1 MFRRVFVSPRIVA
14 ETVAFSRIVI
24 TNAKR
29 EVNTKTASSSPTAAA
44 SAAGL
49 PSWGSFQ
56 SALPPLTPNSFSSP
70 IVVIGYGN
78 IGRGVLPLLE
88 RHFTVSPSQLHVVE
102 PLATTV
108 CAGLP
113 SRGYNNVHNLGLTKD
128 NYKSVLDGI
137 FAGGPTGHT
146 GNGACGTIRGMM
158 VNCSVDTSSVDLAKY
173 AQSQNLLYV
182 DTVVEPWLGYY
193 WQRDLTTAQRSNY
206 ALREE
211 LLALKRQTG
220 GKGSTCV
227 SCVGANPGMVS
238 WLVKDALMTLARD
251 VAKDSGVGNTTTPKS
266 KQEWAELMQ
275 TLGVKGVHIA
285 ERDTQFPKTN
295 ANVVNEFLNTWSVEG
310 FLSEGFQPSELGWG
324 THERWMPENAKRH
337 TTGCKSGIYL
347 EQPGASTQVRTWCPT
362 LGPQHGYLV
371 THNEAISI
379 SDYFTVEGGR
389 GLDNPVYRPT
399 VHYAYRPCDAAVLS
413 FHEVFGRGNV
423 PQSKLRVMLEKD
435 IAGGHDELGVLLYGH
450 SKNALWLGSTLSHD
464 ACLQLAPEQNAT
476 ALQVTS
482 AMVAALTWALNNSQ
496 RGVVEAE
503 ELDHDACLA
512 VQRPYLGKYWHQ
524 YTNWTPLDAI
534 LPGPKNVSMFA
545 PKDRTDVSDPWQ
557 FSNILV

>member
-1 MFRRVFVSPRIVA
+1 
-14 ETVAFSRIVI
+14 
-24 TNAKR
+24 
-29 EVNTKTASSSPTAAA
+29 
-44 SAAGL
+44 
-49 PSWGSFQ
+49 
-56 SALPPLTPNSFSSP
+56 
-70 IVVIGYGN
+70 
-78 IGRGVLPLLE
+78 LPLLE
-88 RHFTVSPSQLHVVE
+88 RHFAVTAAQLHVVE
-102 PLATTV
+102 PLADTV
-108 CAGLP
+108 CAHLP

-128 NYKSVLDGI
+128 NYKTVLDAI
-137 FAGGPTGHT
+137 FAEIPSGQT
-146 GNGACGTIRGMM
+146 GNGSCGTIRGMM

-206 ALREE
+206 ALREG
-211 LLALKRQTG
+211 LLELKREVG

-251 VAKDSGVGNTTTPKS
+251 IDKETGGATPTPSTKE
-266 KQEWAELMQ
+266 EWAQLMHN
-275 TLGVKGVHIA
+275 LGVKGVHVA
-285 ERDTQFPKTN
+285 ERDTQFPKAN

-310 FLSEGFQPSELGWG
+310 FLSEGFQPAELGWG

-337 TTGCKSGIYL
+337 AEGCKAGIFL

-379 SDYFTVEGGR
+379 ADYFTVEGGR
-389 GLDNPVYRPT
+389 GLDNPAYRPT

-423 PQSKLRVMLEKD
+423 PQPKLRVMLEKD

-450 SKNALWLGSTLSHD
+450 SKNALWLGSTLSHE

-482 AMVAALTWALNNSQ
+482 AMVAALTWALKNSQ
-496 RGVVEAE
+496 RGIVESE
-503 ELDHDACLA
+503 ELDHEECLA
-512 VQRPYLGKYWHQ
+512 VQKPYLGNYWHQ
-524 YTNWTPLDAI
+524 YTEWTPLDAI
-534 LPGPKNVSMFA
+534 LPNSKNVSMFP
-545 PKDRTDVSDPWQ
+545 PKARTDVSDPWQ